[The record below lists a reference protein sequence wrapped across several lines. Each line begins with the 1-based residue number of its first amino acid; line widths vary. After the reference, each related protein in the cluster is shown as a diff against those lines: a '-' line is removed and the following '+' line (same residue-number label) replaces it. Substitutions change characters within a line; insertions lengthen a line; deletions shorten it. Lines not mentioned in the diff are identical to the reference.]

1 MLAVDIL
8 HFSFYYIGMSLK
20 IIRKEKVKK
29 NLSYKEVR
37 DQKSIE
43 PYKTNRQTSKTLNFL
58 LIYG

>member
-1 MLAVDIL
+1 MP
-8 HFSFYYIGMSLK
+8 LK

-29 NLSYKEVR
+29 NLSYSEVR

-58 LIYG
+58 LIYGGSASILAY